1 MSMDRK
7 YIMALDQ
14 GTTSSRAILFDKEGN
29 VVATSQKEFTQF
41 YPKVGWVE
49 HNPMEIW
56 GSQSGV
62 MREVLETNSIRPEEV
77 CAIGITNQRETT
89 IVWEKSTGK
98 PVYNAI
104 VWQCRRTSEICDELK
119 EKGYEKLIK
128 DKTGLILDAYFS
140 ATKIKWILDNV
151 EGAREKAE
159 NGELL
164 FGTVDTWLIWNLTRG
179 KVHVTDYTNAARTM
193 LYNIK
198 ELKWDDEIL
207 EILDIPK
214 SMLPDVKPSSYIYGH
229 TDEGMLSGAQIPIA
243 GCAGDQQAALFGQTC
258 FEEGSAKNT
267 YGTGCFMLMNTGENI
282 VESKHGLL
290 TTIAWGV
297 DGKVEYALEGSIFI
311 GGASI
316 QWLRDELRVLYDA
329 KQSEFYANS
338 VKDTNGV
345 YVVPAFAGLGAP
357 YWDMYARGAIMG
369 LTRGANRAHLV
380 RATLESIAYQV
391 KDVLNAM
398 QEDSGLKLK
407 DLRVDGGASSN
418 NFLMQFQSDILDVNI
433 DRPKVVETT
442 ALGAAYLAGLAVEFY
457 NNKDEIKKSWIIDR
471 EFIPNMSD
479 DKRNLLYKG
488 WKKAVS
494 RSLLWA
500 KEDEEFRDELSRIDS

>member
-1 MSMDRK
+1 MDRK

-140 ATKIKWILDNV
+140 ATKIKWILDNI

-433 DRPKVVETT
+433 DRPKVIETT